1 MTLLASDIN
10 LELSTLDDVCP
21 DIDACLWIL
30 GSELIEFKGRYELWG
45 YHLLDEHAPGSSGD
59 FDPDLRY
66 PLGVD
71 WTKSFGFEIMVLV
84 IFMAA
89 FAYFRKMKARI
100 EYLSD
105 MDHEQDIKW
114 MIAQDWEGAAR
125 KKQREREEAK
135 RLEKVADEQA
145 LEADASKDEEKG
157 KVGAGGQ
164 SG

>member
-1 MTLLASDIN
+1 MCY
-10 LELSTLDDVCP
+10 DV
-21 DIDACLWIL
+21 
-30 GSELIEFKGRYELWG
+30 
-45 YHLLDEHAPGSSGD
+45 
-59 FDPDLRY
+59 
-66 PLGVD
+66 
-71 WTKSFGFEIMVLV
+71 
-84 IFMAA
+84 
-89 FAYFRKMKARI
+89 
-100 EYLSD
+100 D